1 MERGPT
7 AKPSAFLVPPAALYP
22 QPSTRNPLPLSFR
35 PVTRTRIGVLASGGG
50 TNLQAILDYLD
61 ELGERRCGDVA
72 VVASDRAEAGALAR
86 ARSREIPSAVLAT
99 PRRVGGGALGPL
111 LDEHGVELVVLA
123 GYLRRVPD
131 EVVTRYAGRMV
142 NVHPAL
148 LPAFGGAG
156 MYGMRVHDA
165 VLASGA
171 TVSGATVHFV
181 DEEYD
186 RGPIIAQWPVPVLS
200 GDDSHALAARVLR
213 VEHVLYPRVVNA
225 VAGGRITLERC
236 RAGHLIP
243 RSADAEFIMFSPK
256 DACLVEAIDRALDL

>member
-1 MERGPT
+1 M
-7 AKPSAFLVPPAALYP
+7 
-22 QPSTRNPLPLSFR
+22 
-35 PVTRTRIGVLASGGG
+35 TRTRIGVLASGGG

-61 ELGERRCGDVA
+61 ELGERRSGDIT
-72 VVASDRAEAGALAR
+72 VVASDRAEAGALGRAR
-86 ARSREIPSAVLAT
+86 ARGIATAPLAT
-99 PRRVGGGALGPL
+99 SRRPEGAALETL
-111 LDEHGVELVVLA
+111 LADHGVELVVLA

-131 EVVTRYAGRMV
+131 EVVARYAGRML

-148 LPAFGGAG
+148 LPSFGGPG

-200 GDDSHALAARVLR
+200 GDDSHTLAERVLR

-225 VAGGRITLERC
+225 VAAGRITLASC
-236 RAGHLIP
+236 RAGRRLVAP
-243 RSADAEFIMFSPK
+243 TDAEFIMFSSK
-256 DACLVEAIDRALDL
+256 DDCLVEAIDRALDS